1 MGIRI
6 GDELAYVTDTVVDE
20 GTVGLARGTKLLLHE
35 VWMTDDELATDEV
48 GAVNHS
54 NVSGVAEIAKAAGVD
69 RLMMIHNHPKRT
81 AEELSDMA
89 REIQR
94 LSGID
99 VVVPIEA
106 QVYDL

>member
-1 MGIRI
+1 MDNNGVHRTI
-6 GDELAYVTDTVVDE
+6 GVSRMTQELPESTITVLFTDV
-20 GTVGLARGTKLLLHE
+20 
-35 VWMTDDELATDEV
+35 
-48 GAVNHS
+48 
-54 NVSGVAEIAKAAGVD
+54 VD
-69 RLMMIHNHPKRT
+69 RLMMIHNQPKRT

-99 VVVPIEA
+99 VVVPLEA